1 MGVTDETSPHPA
13 PAAHQ
18 PVGIY
23 LGNDR
28 ILTRTRGGIRMI
40 LDTRDIILTPLLLL
54 EGEWERETGELIE
67 RTLQPGMT
75 FVDVGANMGY
85 FSCLAGARILGGG
98 GKLWA
103 FEADPVTFGYLTDN
117 INLNW
122 FFAGVTLVQG
132 AVHSRSGELT
142 LHVREKYKGNTSIA
156 DVPVAE
162 LDQIGDRSVPVPVR
176 AISLDDY
183 FGGDTPR
190 IDLIK
195 IDVEGGEPFV
205 LEGMRGLLAR
215 QPGMQV
221 LIEWSPGQIWK
232 TGVNPQQVLD
242 FFDEHRFT
250 KRIVGGPGVTTAD
263 LGAIGHAN
271 LLLTRQA

>member
-1 MGVTDETSPHPA
+1 MDSQADAAPSPA
-13 PAAHQ
+13 PAPHQ
-18 PVGIY
+18 PLGIY

-28 ILTRTRGGIRMI
+28 VLTRTRAGVRMI

-54 EGEWERETGELIE
+54 EGEWERETGDLIE

-85 FSCLAGARILGGG
+85 FSCLAGARILSGG

-122 FFAGVTLVQG
+122 FFEGVTLEQR
-132 AVHSRSGELT
+132 AVYSRSGDLT

-162 LDQIGDRSVPVPVR
+162 LDQIGDRSVPVPVQ
-176 AISLDDY
+176 AVALDDY
-183 FGGDTPR
+183 FGDEAPR

-215 QPGMQV
+215 QEGMQV

-242 FFDEHRFT
+242 FFGEHRFSMQC
-250 KRIVGGPGVTTAD
+250 IGAGPVTTAE

-271 LLLTRQA
+271 LLLTR